1 MQQEKHT
8 NSKQK
13 KQLKSNE
20 KFQQQQTENITK
32 ILHKKVKNRAW
43 SKKIAGTLVD
53 AKYKYQPGKSRRSSK
68 LNDLFCITRFYGLS
82 LKSQINEQ
90 QLLYSVL

>member
-1 MQQEKHT
+1 VQQEKHT

-32 ILHKKVKNRAW
+32 ILHKKVKNARM
-43 SKKIAGTLVD
+43 G
-53 AKYKYQPGKSRRSSK
+53 QENSRNLQWLEHQNRTTQK
-68 LNDLFCITRFYGLS
+68 
-82 LKSQINEQ
+82 
-90 QLLYSVL
+90 